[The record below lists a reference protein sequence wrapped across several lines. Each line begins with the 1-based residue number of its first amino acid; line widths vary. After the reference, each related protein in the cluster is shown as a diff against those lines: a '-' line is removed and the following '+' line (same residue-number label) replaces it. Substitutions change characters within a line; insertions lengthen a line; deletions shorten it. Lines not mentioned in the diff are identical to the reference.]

1 MGGTLTTQ
9 VGVLA
14 RRAMLKT
21 LRQPFQI
28 FPIIFFPLVLLAV
41 NASGL
46 KAATRLPGFPTNS
59 YVSFAIAV
67 AFIQGGM
74 FSLINTGTN
83 LAEDIESG
91 FFNRL
96 ALTPLHRVSLISGL
110 LVGVAGLGVLQSA
123 VYILMSLIAGAHLEA
138 GLGGA
143 VVILALGALTAVAFG
158 AFGCAA
164 ALRTGSGEAV
174 QGLCSPVLRV
184 HLPVL
189 EQPAAQPAEG
199 RMVPHGR
206 DLEPDLLP
214 DRGLPQPLHLRLG
227 RHRAAARLRR
237 RRGPDGDRA
246 AGRHRGPAGEAAA
259 DMRALPGSSIWRVAF
274 AISWRSVHTY
284 VRRPDLFVPSLI
296 FPLVFLASFAG
307 GLSALGSIRGF
318 HFAAGYTAFQFV
330 FVLCQSAMFAGLFTG
345 FSVAFDFESGF
356 SRRLL
361 LAAEDRRGI
370 ALGYAIVALTRGAFT
385 LTVITVVALV
395 AGMRITGDGVDVFG
409 LYGLA
414 ALLVLIG
421 YGWAAGVAFRFRSI
435 QAGPLM
441 QTPVFLLLFLAPV
454 YVPISLLQGWIHGV
468 AQVNPATAFLE
479 AGRGLI
485 SGAHDH
491 TGLAF
496 IAAGALIGLFA
507 IWMLSGLRKAEAAG

>member
-1 MGGTLTTQ
+1 
-9 VGVLA
+9 
-14 RRAMLKT
+14 
-21 LRQPFQI
+21 
-28 FPIIFFPLVLLAV
+28 
-41 NASGL
+41 
-46 KAATRLPGFPTNS
+46 
-59 YVSFAIAV
+59 
-67 AFIQGGM
+67 
-74 FSLINTGTN
+74 
-83 LAEDIESG
+83 
-91 FFNRL
+91 
-96 ALTPLHRVSLISGL
+96 
-110 LVGVAGLGVLQSA
+110 
-123 VYILMSLIAGAHLEA
+123 
-138 GLGGA
+138 
-143 VVILALGALTAVAFG
+143 
-158 AFGCAA
+158 
-164 ALRTGSGEAV
+164 
-174 QGLCSPVLRV
+174 
-184 HLPVL
+184 
-189 EQPAAQPAEG
+189 
-199 RMVPHGR
+199 
-206 DLEPDLLP
+206 
-214 DRGLPQPLHLRLG
+214 
-227 RHRAAARLRR
+227 
-237 RRGPDGDRA
+237 
-246 AGRHRGPAGEAAA
+246 
-259 DMRALPGSSIWRVAF
+259 MRALPGGSIWRVAF

-496 IAAGALIGLFA
+496 IAAGVLIGLFA